1 MASAVPDLR
10 QARILLTNDDGI
22 HAPGLKTLERIARTP
37 QSEAW
42 RIETDAAVVGR
53 VDLHFTGAKAYGVL
67 IVHTSVPEEEIEELI
82 ADVDA
87 RLVSTADEYREDF
100 VVTVWRGTEFGTYS
114 EDETADLDETE
125 DDDDR

>member
-1 MASAVPDLR
+1 MP
-10 QARILLTNDDGI
+10 TY
-22 HAPGLKTLERIARTP
+22 HFERIARTP

-87 RLVSTADEYREDF
+87 DRKSTRLNSSHT
-100 VVTVWRGTEFGTYS
+100 
-114 EDETADLDETE
+114 
-125 DDDDR
+125 